1 MAVKNLMEDIVT
13 SVVREVLK
21 KDKDIPKGDIY
32 EQDIIAYVLNRVPAC
47 YITSERG
54 IIHGKLES
62 RFKFQQ
68 RTDIL
73 FLIQEAIQTIHSRRS
88 SSPSSVDELG
98 GKTRMLPHI
107 MGEVLE
113 ETTFSVIPG
122 VEVTLLYRDRPA
134 AMIDDSWTNPYFTNK
149 ATKGYFHFWPEFVEK
164 QMDEK
169 KDNPFSLGFSHPK
182 FSPRKVDL
190 TLRVLESTNLYESRI
205 IPITLMRIRDG
216 VDISFLYE

>member
-1 MAVKNLMEDIVT
+1 MEDIVT

-21 KDKDIPKGDIY
+21 KDKDIPKAEIY
-32 EQDIIAYVLNRVPAC
+32 EQDIIAYVLNRVPAR

-73 FLIQEAIQTIHSRRS
+73 FLIQEAIQNIQSRRA
-88 SSPSSVDELG
+88 SSPSSVEELAG
-98 GKTRMLPHI
+98 RVRMLPHI

-113 ETTFSVIPG
+113 ETTFSIIPG
-122 VEVTLLYRDRPA
+122 VEVTLLYKGKPA
-134 AMIDDSWTNPYFTNK
+134 AMIDESWTNPYTTNK
-149 ATKGYFHFWPEFVEK
+149 ATKGYFHFWPEFAAK
-164 QMDEK
+164 AMDEK
-169 KDNPFSLGFSHPK
+169 KDIPFTITFTHPK
-182 FSPRKVDL
+182 FTGKQVELS
-190 TLRVLESTNLYESRI
+190 LRVPESTNLYESRI
-205 IPITLMRIRDG
+205 IPITLMQIKEG

>member
-1 MAVKNLMEDIVT
+1 MEDIVT

-21 KDKDIPKGDIY
+21 KDKDLPKAEIY
-32 EQDIIAYVLNRVPAC
+32 EQDIIAYVLNRVPAR

-73 FLIQEAIQTIHSRRS
+73 FLIQEAIQNIQSRRA
-88 SSPSSVDELG
+88 SSPSSVEELAG
-98 GKTRMLPHI
+98 RERMLPHI

-113 ETTFSVIPG
+113 ETTFSIIPG
-122 VEVTLLYRDRPA
+122 VEVTLLYKGKPA
-134 AMIDDSWTNPYFTNK
+134 AMIDESWTNPYTTNK
-149 ATKGYFHFWPEFVEK
+149 ATKGYFHFWPEFAAK
-164 QMDEK
+164 AMDEK
-169 KDNPFSLGFSHPK
+169 KDIPFTITFTHPK
-182 FSPRKVDL
+182 FTGKQVELS
-190 TLRVLESTNLYESRI
+190 LRVPESTNLYESRI
-205 IPITLMRIRDG
+205 IPITLMQIKEG